1 MRIKSIICLTLAAT
15 LLLGVAAS
23 CAKTEKGSY
32 SRGSATIYCD
42 EGFKNILDEEIEV
55 FEYTYPEASIIP
67 YYVSEV
73 EAIDALLDGKTQA
86 AITTRELT
94 KEQVKMIRAKQKRIA
109 RSHCIAVDAVAL
121 VTNKDNPV
129 ATLSMEEIG
138 AILKGEVTRW
148 NQLGWNDTTS
158 IKVVF
163 DNPGSSTVKFMRD
176 KFIGAKGNFGANIYA
191 EKTNGEVVDIVKKNP
206 SALGIVSVSWLGE
219 NLQGAA
225 KVPVKERYEKLQNQ
239 NDTIATTLTTEIN
252 ILKVRENDNP
262 VGFKPYQ
269 LYINSGEY
277 PLFRK
282 VYMLTTASNA
292 SLVHGFYSFV
302 TGFVGQKI
310 ISLTGIMPY
319 NVHARVVALQ

>member
-1 MRIKSIICLTLAAT
+1 M
-15 LLLGVAAS
+15 LGVAAS